1 MIDIGRVIA
10 GGSFGGL
17 SLIDGK
23 PRITTTKCLV
33 RTHLL
38 VLSKHNWNK
47 CEYDIKKRKIYD
59 RV

>member
-10 GGSFGGL
+10 EGSFGGL

-38 VLSKHNWNK
+38 VLSRSDWKK
-47 CEYDIKKRKIYD
+47 CEFDIKKRKT
-59 RV
+59 